1 MPCSLVRQFSA
12 TPCTENATFGCLPD
26 GMWASGGCRGRF
38 SIGATKM
45 RCEGAST
52 RVECRPPRP
61 RALPQASIDWQLS
74 QFAIALSL
82 RNACVTF
89 ANETNSLHRPQF
101 VTRDTGELRGA

>member
-38 SIGATKM
+38 AVGTTKM
-45 RCEGAST
+45 RCEGASA

-61 RALPQASIDWQLS
+61 RALPQASLDWQLS
-74 QFAIALSL
+74 QFAIAL
-82 RNACVTF
+82 AEEEAEV
-89 ANETNSLHRPQF
+89 
-101 VTRDTGELRGA
+101 